1 MEENSKPILQFDWY
15 NLLTALIMIIIG
27 ITIFINPNESSR
39 LLAYVIAA
47 LVTILGTVR
56 TALYFIRKERYSPFS
71 VGGLSIGLTIMAVGI
86 VLLVD
91 PNILVMILPIALGC
105 LLLFSGFGSL
115 QTAID
120 LCKIRTKIWYV
131 PLIFALI
138 SLVCGFIAVFN
149 PFGTASVLMVFL
161 GISLCTEGLLLL
173 ISVFVF
179 KRRI

>member
-1 MEENSKPILQFDWY
+1 
-15 NLLTALIMIIIG
+15 
-27 ITIFINPNESSR
+27 
-39 LLAYVIAA
+39 
-47 LVTILGTVR
+47 
-56 TALYFIRKERYSPFS
+56 
-71 VGGLSIGLTIMAVGI
+71 
-86 VLLVD
+86 
-91 PNILVMILPIALGC
+91 LPIALGC